1 MFQCIVFV
9 KLQIPKHH
17 LLVFWLIQYDC
28 KFWHSFVHR
37 DNFEF
42 LFELFWRILDTK
54 SFHLISCTIISG
66 ITWSVNKHDGQRA
79 HNTSCF
85 GIDRRYVA
93 SKYFA
98 WYYTSKWWK
107 VQTKYY
113 FCCVSF
119 YKNFASTKIAPH
131 IQTISFHANQ

>member
-9 KLQIPKHH
+9 M
-17 LLVFWLIQYDC
+17 IQYDC

-37 DNFEF
+37 DNFVQF

-85 GIDRRYVA
+85 GIDRRYVT

-98 WYYTSKWWK
+98 WYYTSKWWYK
-107 VQTKYY
+107 RNIIFV
-113 FCCVSF
+113 VSR
-119 YKNFASTKIAPH
+119 STKILPLQRLHPTFKPLAFTP
-131 IQTISFHANQ
+131 ISSNKK